1 LRGESLSRSVQTQH
15 REEDGMSTMVRNRT
29 QKPLSVPLSRGKIL
43 HLGPLKAGEITFD
56 DAERPAVKALIE
68 SGSLEIV
75 AEGPGHAAEGHGPGV
90 GPSSAQGHSSSTG
103 GRRSGDR

>member
-1 LRGESLSRSVQTQH
+1 MQH
-15 REEDGMSTMVRNRT
+15 HEEAGMSTTVRNKT
-29 QKPLSVPLSRGKIL
+29 QKPLSVALSRGKVL

-75 AEGPGHAAEGHGPGV
+75 AEGPGHATEGHGPGI
-90 GPSSAQGHSSSTG
+90 GRSSTQGHPSSTG